1 MIQLNLKTNNQA
13 EEQIKTYLEQNVSE
27 QLADKINNGIMIEKN
42 NKTLINKKDLTG
54 FMKFANDEARKLAEK
69 GVRFACIEDKA
80 VFGWAIHY
88 FEEDSIEGTL
98 YNEDGTEYKPAPKP
112 QQRPKVEVKEKPKTK
127 TNNQA
132 SFFDL
137 FDTENVDKVNNSLN
151 NTEQEKTFQQT
162 VQTSYGEVDT
172 NTGEIVDNQKS
183 QTYDKE
189 TMKYLYTLLDGE
201 LKIE

>member
-13 EEQIKTYLEQNVSE
+13 EEQIKAYLENNANE
-27 QLADKINNGIMIEKN
+27 QLAEKINNGVNIQKD
-42 NKTLINKKDLTG
+42 NKTLINKKDLDG

-69 GVRFACIEDKA
+69 GARFACVEDKT

-88 FEEDSIEGTL
+88 FEENSIEGTL

-112 QQRPKVEVKEKPKTK
+112 QQRPKVEVKEKPKIK

-137 FDTENVDKVNNSLN
+137 FDTENVDKVDNSLN
-151 NTEQEKTFQQT
+151 NTQQVETLQQT

-183 QTYDKE
+183 QTFDKE
-189 TMKYLYTLLDGE
+189 TMKYLYTLLDGK

>member
-1 MIQLNLKTNNQA
+1 MIQLNFKTNNQT
-13 EEQIKTYLEQNVSE
+13 EEQIKAYLENNANE
-27 QLADKINNGIMIEKN
+27 QLAEKINNGVKIQKD
-42 NKTLINKKDLTG
+42 NKTLINKKDLGG
-54 FMKFANDEARKLAEK
+54 FLNYANEEARKLAEK
-69 GVRFACIEDKA
+69 GARFACIEDKT

-88 FEEDSIEGTL
+88 FEENSIEGTL
-98 YNEDGTEYKPAPKP
+98 YNEDGTEYKPVPKP
-112 QQRPKVEVKEKPKTK
+112 QQRPKVEVKEKPKIK

-137 FDTENVDKVNNSLN
+137 FDTENVDKVDNSLN
-151 NTEQEKTFQQT
+151 NTQQVDTLQQT

-183 QTYDKE
+183 QTFDKE
-189 TMKYLYTLLDGE
+189 TMKYLYTLLDGK